1 MHINED
7 HVLAE
12 IIDPVTEEPLPDGV
26 PGELVF
32 TTLTKTGTPMIR
44 YRTHDICTLTHGTCA
59 CGRTTVKMSRITG
72 RTDDMLVIRGVNV
85 FPSQIESVL
94 LGVEEASAHY
104 MIVVDRVNSQDKLTV
119 QVELKEDV
127 DMGDV
132 AKLAAIA
139 SRIKTDIK
147 QTLLI
152 SAKVELVPPK
162 TIPRSEGKAKRIT
175 DNRHIG
181 F

>member
-1 MHINED
+1 
-7 HVLAE
+7 
-12 IIDPVTEEPLPDGV
+12 
-26 PGELVF
+26 
-32 TTLTKTGTPMIR
+32 
-44 YRTHDICTLTHGTCA
+44 
-59 CGRTTVKMSRITG
+59 
-72 RTDDMLVIRGVNV
+72 MLVIRGVNV

-127 DMGDV
+127 DMGDA

-139 SRIKTDIK
+139 SRIK

>member
-1 MHINED
+1 M
-7 HVLAE
+7 
-12 IIDPVTEEPLPDGV
+12 
-26 PGELVF
+26 
-32 TTLTKTGTPMIR
+32 
-44 YRTHDICTLTHGTCA
+44 C
-59 CGRTTVKMSRITG
+59 S
-72 RTDDMLVIRGVNV
+72 IRGVNV

-127 DMGDV
+127 DMGDA

-139 SRIKTDIK
+139 SRIKTNIK

-175 DNRHIG
+175 DNKSNDEQNSNYRSDSKTAADEQVTDLINAQGYNIG
-181 F
+181 KQCLISDCSKKPFGIVHLTFDCTHCCEARCAQKVEYQERISCYRR

>member
-1 MHINED
+1 MHTNTRHMCMWKNNSQD
-7 HVLAE
+7 
-12 IIDPVTEEPLPDGV
+12 EPYHRP
-26 PGELVF
+26 
-32 TTLTKTGTPMIR
+32 
-44 YRTHDICTLTHGTCA
+44 YRRHA
-59 CGRTTVKMSRITG
+59 CNPWCKCI
-72 RTDDMLVIRGVNV
+72 
-85 FPSQIESVL
+85 PSQIESVL

-127 DMGDV
+127 DMGDA